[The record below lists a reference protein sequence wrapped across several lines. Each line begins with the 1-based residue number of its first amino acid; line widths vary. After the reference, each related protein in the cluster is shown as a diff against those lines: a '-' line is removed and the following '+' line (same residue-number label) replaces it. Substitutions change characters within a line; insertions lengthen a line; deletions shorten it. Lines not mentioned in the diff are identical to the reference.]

1 MVVFA
6 FQILLA
12 SNLFFLAVYFPILVL
27 SFITNFLSMSAFSS
41 LRIHFKGVK
50 LWCAITILLREVCW
64 SLCSSKILDS
74 SFCYSLGITI
84 IESMVLN
91 SSLEGLS
98 YKLLKLKLLVS
109 FSNYKLSIYANFY

>member
-1 MVVFA
+1 MVV

-12 SNLFFLAVYFPILVL
+12 SNLFFLAVYYPILVL
-27 SFITNFLSMSAFSS
+27 SLITNFLSMSAFSS
-41 LRIHFKGVK
+41 LRILFKGVK

-74 SFCYSLGITI
+74 SFYYGLSSNI
-84 IESMVLN
+84 IGSKVLD

-98 YKLLKLKLLVS
+98 CRLIKLKLLAS
-109 FSNYKLSIYANFY
+109 FSNFLLSF